1 MDGSGSSARTEH
13 DDAPQTGFE
22 STARNN
28 EDAGDGVPTKMVE
41 SRPDSRKRKL
51 SFHHAHSLPKL
62 NLDREFS
69 LLSGA
74 AHGNSSVHVH
84 VETVETM
91 EENIDAFED
100 DQFYEGIDLDA
111 LEEEATKLLKQK
123 AECSTQKITAA
134 SETNQQNLGFLDTPS
149 FDLGF

>member
-1 MDGSGSSARTEH
+1 MNGSGSSTGTKEE
-13 DDAPQTGFE
+13 APQTGIQ

-28 EDAGDGVPTKMVE
+28 EDAGDEVPMEMVE

-51 SFHHAHSLPKL
+51 SFHQAHSLPML

-74 AHGNSSVHVH
+74 ACENSSMHVY
-84 VETVETM
+84 VETT
-91 EENIDAFED
+91 EESIDAFED
-100 DQFYEGIDLDA
+100 DRFYEGIDLDA

-123 AECSTQKITAA
+123 AECSTQKITDS
-134 SETNQQNLGFLDTPS
+134 SETNQQNLGIMDTPS